1 MIATKEQER
10 TALDKIREI
19 ISSLGENSYIGTA
32 FDGCFEIAEE
42 NIEFD
47 SACSMKNRYET
58 AIGESKKLMQTAE
71 TLKDENGSLM
81 KKLERLENQLDRELE
96 WKPYTD
102 KDNVSQKDYEHLVGD
117 PFTRFLND
125 EEAKDLLY
133 DWFGFAKEKITIIRS
148 VSTYEINRHNRLRKT
163 GEIERLPA
171 YNATD
176 WNYIRFNCGSVGYEL
191 YNDQIRLFV
200 D

>member
-1 MIATKEQER
+1 
-10 TALDKIREI
+10 
-19 ISSLGENSYIGTA
+19 
-32 FDGCFEIAEE
+32 
-42 NIEFD
+42 
-47 SACSMKNRYET
+47 
-58 AIGESKKLMQTAE
+58 
-71 TLKDENGSLM
+71 M
-81 KKLERLENQLDRELE
+81 KKVKQLKGWGIYQNNRKEIE
-96 WKPYTD
+96 EYGF
-102 KDNVSQKDYEHLVGD
+102 S
-117 PFTRFLND
+117 FTVIHPNNM
-125 EEAKDLLY
+125 EY
-133 DWFGFAKEKITIIRS
+133 DWFGFAKEKIRIIRS